1 MGMRRGT
8 DKGKNEKGK
17 GEEEGEEEGDDGEED
32 LRKMI
37 FLHFLGVYF
46 LHVLSVF

>member
-8 DKGKNEKGK
+8 DKGKKEKGK

-32 LRKMI
+32 LRTMKI
-37 FLHFLGVYF
+37 LHFSGVYF
-46 LHVLSVF
+46 CTF